1 MNELIKITE
10 QNGRRAVSA
19 RELYEFLGSKRGF
32 STWIKERIERY
43 GFIENQDYEVFCNFA
58 ENPLGGRPLTEYALS
73 IDMAKELC
81 MLENNDKGRE
91 LRRYFIEA
99 EKKARN
105 PFGIPTTY
113 KEALQVTLQQLETIE
128 QQQAQIE
135 AQQDTIS
142 EQQASIDENAPRV
155 LYAKAVET
163 NEGNVSVG
171 TFAKMLCQNGVSTGQ
186 NRLFLWFRQNNYL
199 GTCGSYYNV
208 PTQKSMELGLFS
220 VTPVEVPMGSAKV
233 IKYTPTITGKG
244 QLYFM
249 NKFLKEK
256 QATI

>member
-19 RELYEFLGSKRGF
+19 RELHYALESKYQF
-32 STWIKERIERY
+32 ANWIKDRIDKY
-43 GFIENQDYEVFCNFA
+43 GFVENQDYEVFKDFLK
-58 ENPLGGRPLTEYALS
+58 NPLGGRPLTEYALS

-91 LRRYFIEA
+91 LRKYFIEA

-135 AQQDTIS
+135 AQQDTIN

-155 LYAKAVET
+155 LFAQSVEGS
-163 NEGNVSVG
+163 ESDMLIGN
-171 TFAKMLCQNGVSTGQ
+171 FAKLLRQNGIDIGQ
-186 NRLFLWFRQNNYL
+186 NRLYLWLRQHNYL
-199 GTCGSYYNV
+199 GSCGGYYNQ
-208 PTQKSMELGLFS
+208 PTQMAMDLGLFNVVPLS
-220 VTPVEVPMGSAKV
+220 VTTPKGPM
-233 IKYTPTITGKG
+233 IKSTTKLTGKG
-244 QLYFM
+244 QVYFM

-256 QATI
+256 QASI

>member
-1 MNELIKITE
+1 MTELIKITE

-19 RELYEFLGSKRGF
+19 RELHYFLESSYQF
-32 STWIKERIERY
+32 SDWIKTRIERF
-43 GFIENQDYEVFCNFA
+43 GFVEGQDFEVFQNFLK
-58 ENPLGGRPLTEYALS
+58 NPLGGRPLTEYALS

-142 EQQASIDENAPRV
+142 EQQASIEENAPRV

-199 GTCGSYYNV
+199 GSCGSYYNV
-208 PTQKSMELGLFS
+208 PTQKSMELGLFDIA
-220 VTPVEVPMGSAKV
+220 PVEVSMGPNKV

-249 NKFLKEK
+249 NKFLKGK
-256 QATI
+256 QASI